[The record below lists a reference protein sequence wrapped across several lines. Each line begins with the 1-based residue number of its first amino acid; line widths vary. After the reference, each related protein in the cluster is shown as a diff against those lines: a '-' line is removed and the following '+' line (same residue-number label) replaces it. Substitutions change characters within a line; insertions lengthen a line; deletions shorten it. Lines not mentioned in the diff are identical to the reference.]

1 MRARPV
7 KRLDPAGPL
16 ADNLARIIAVRLDEV
31 YDLAKT
37 AVKPGKVKAQH
48 DMRIAVK
55 RLRYVLEV
63 ADGLV
68 GSYTRTALRR
78 TKELQD
84 LLGEIHD
91 CDVMLPMV
99 LGSLDALEKDDAIAV
114 VARANGAPDLDPAL
128 AARAP
133 NAAARRGLVTLST
146 HLRARRTLLFE
157 RFLAMWQ
164 RTLDAQFREKLI
176 AAAKERP
183 QPVVMSATEQPV
195 SAPPVSEPPAPE
207 PPPTAP
213 GPQPPAPLTPSSH
226 ESQPDAVEH
235 VA

>member
-1 MRARPV
+1 MKARAV
-7 KRLDPAGPL
+7 KKLDAKGPL
-16 ADNLARIIAVRLDEV
+16 GDNLARIVAVRLDEV
-31 YDLAKT
+31 YDLAAK
-37 AVKPGKVKAQH
+37 AVKPGRVKAQH

-63 ADGLV
+63 ADGTL
-68 GSYTRTALRR
+68 GSYTRTAIRR

-99 LGSLDALEKDDAIAV
+99 LGRLDALESDDALAV

-133 NAAARRGLVTLST
+133 NAASRRGLVTLST
-146 HLRARRTLLFE
+146 HLRARRALLFE
-157 RFLAMWQ
+157 RFLAVWQ
-164 RTLDAQFREKLI
+164 RTLDAEFREKLI
-176 AAAKERP
+176 AA
-183 QPVVMSATEQPV
+183 TEQR
-195 SAPPVSEPPAPE
+195 
-207 PPPTAP
+207 
-213 GPQPPAPLTPSSH
+213 PQPPAVEPVALAPEAAVDEPPPPLTPSSH
-226 ESQPDAVEH
+226 EPQPGAVEH